1 MQLAPSAPARMAGQ
15 VCSTSG
21 RQALLPALRGPR
33 SSRQHS
39 SRPCVRVHAAGEFAA
54 SGRARAGWGER
65 DGRDEDASGPAHCH
79 CSPHTPAPPSTPV
92 LGPPR
97 RASPEGAAGGEAGI
111 QEPGGHAQV
120 LRAVR
125 KAVGGACACARAL
138 AHRTMQAAAATV
150 TVAPGAAAQA
160 AWTGAREISMRG
172 RFARPARARAHA
184 HTLPAPSRCQPHP
197 LQSLLALGGFP
208 YNSHALS
215 SHPPPPPRLA
225 LAGPGPSS
233 APTSPSRPWSSRGW
247 RSTRTRWARRCA
259 PAGTTTTSPLRPAR
273 GTGTAPAC
281 RCASARC
288 AGWVGLP
295 VCKCLCVCARA
306 PVCAYVCAR
315 ARLCAAR
322 DVALQVPR
330 VCLCVHII
338 ALAPP
343 RLCKVLRTVSQWRC
357 PCSYP
362 LFGLPLFEM
371 LGSRAKKARLLLAH
385 ETALARTLSI
395 GLTSSSK
402 WWSSCGLLMWFNAFG
417 LAHSRTCHTPN
428 SLNHVS
434 TSWEEEVKLRQWEC
448 GSKGV
453 WECGSK
459 GVWECGVHIYNVSVA
474 CCVLC
479 CVLPLNQLPHV
490 WATFAA
496 AFTGLGMGELLSWDH
511 GLAISIRSSAGRT
524 MPGRTLLRFTL
535 WAERGAL
542 CLLCPRPT
550 RALKGAEGR
559 PSSFPLPPN
568 AAMPTS
574 PSIRPHQTPPWPCRS
589 ATACCSWRRTTPSWA
604 RSRASA

>member
-1 MQLAPSAPARMAGQ
+1 MGLCRRSDSGEGHGQTFNLKFNISCSVQNIRFLSHCSLQQAMQLAPSAPARMAGQ

-33 SSRQHS
+33 SSRHHS

-65 DGRDEDASGPAHCH
+65 DGRYEDASGPEHCH
-79 CSPHTPAPPSTPV
+79 CSPHTPAPPSTPM

-125 KAVGGACACARAL
+125 KAVGGACVCARAL

-150 TVAPGAAAQA
+150 TVSPGAAAQA

-184 HTLPAPSRCQPHP
+184 HTLPAPSMCQPHP
-197 LQSLLALGGFP
+197 LQSLLVLGGFP
-208 YNSHALS
+208 YNSHALF

-259 PAGTTTTSPLRPAR
+259 PAGTTTTSPRRPAR

-306 PVCAYVCAR
+306 PVCAYMCAR
-315 ARLCAAR
+315 ARLCAAK

-362 LFGLPLFEM
+362 LFGLPLLEISWLKGKKSKTATGTRDCTCSHLVHWVDILFLWTFNVVERVWVGTFPYM
-371 LGSRAKKARLLLAH
+371 PHTELALPCKHFMGRGGEVAAVGVREQGS
-385 ETALARTLSI
+385 
-395 GLTSSSK
+395 
-402 WWSSCGLLMWFNAFG
+402 
-417 LAHSRTCHTPN
+417 
-428 SLNHVS
+428 V
-434 TSWEEEVKLRQWEC
+434 
-448 GSKGV
+448 GV
-453 WECGSK
+453 W
-459 GVWECGVHIYNVSVA
+459 
-474 CCVLC
+474 
-479 CVLPLNQLPHV
+479 
-490 WATFAA
+490 
-496 AFTGLGMGELLSWDH
+496 
-511 GLAISIRSSAGRT
+511 SAH
-524 MPGRTLLRFTL
+524 L
-535 WAERGAL
+535 
-542 CLLCPRPT
+542 
-550 RALKGAEGR
+550 
-559 PSSFPLPPN
+559 
-568 AAMPTS
+568 
-574 PSIRPHQTPPWPCRS
+574 
-589 ATACCSWRRTTPSWA
+589 
-604 RSRASA
+604 